1 MAELVNGAEL
11 VNNVLD
17 IIAGKSSVDRGQVV
31 PEARLTDL
39 EIASL
44 DVVEIIFAL
53 EEKFDIQIPFNANSA
68 QSDFVTAGDV
78 IAAVQK
84 LVAEKTA

>member
-1 MAELVNGAEL
+1 MAELVND
-11 VNNVLD
+11 VLD
-17 IIAGKSSVDRGQVV
+17 IIAGKASVDRGQVV

-53 EEKFDIQIPFNANSA
+53 EEKFDIQIPFNANNA

-84 LVAEKTA
+84 LVAEKAA